1 MYKEI
6 LEEAFKAGKE
16 ALEKCEPKKVV
27 FYTADLNDKPLS
39 AGSVGEDCGTAW
51 LDYIDGRSD
60 FVRWCKKNMDVLE
73 DMKIRFQKSVYKGYE
88 LAGASYPCYNGQSI
102 EKKEA
107 FFRAYAD
114 VLRKHGVKVT
124 VKTYLT

>member
-16 ALEKCEPKKVV
+16 ALEKCQPNQVM
-27 FYTADLNDKPLS
+27 FYSADLDDKPLS
-39 AGSVGEDCGTAW
+39 KGEIGEDCGTAW

-60 FVRWCKKNMDVLE
+60 FVKWAKKNMSVLE
-73 DMKIRFQKSVYKGYE
+73 KLNIRFQKSVYKGYE
-88 LAGASYPCYNGQSI
+88 LAGAYSSIYNGQSI

-107 FFRAYAD
+107 FFRAYAN
-114 VLRKHGVKVT
+114 VLKTHGIKAT